1 MYFDHAELKHRLG
14 NGLLSFPVTD
24 FKADGA
30 FDEAGYRARLEWL
43 TPFGASVLFAAGG
56 TGEFFSLELGEYAD
70 VVRSASDVC
79 RKDTPIVAGVGQGT
93 RAAIAYARAAEA
105 AGASGL
111 LLMPHYLTE
120 ASQDGIAAHI
130 EAVCRATRLGVVV
143 YNRAQSQVN
152 ADTLQRL
159 AERCSNLIGFKDGV
173 GNLELMMSIY
183 HRLGDRLVYL
193 GGLPTAEIF
202 APAYLAMGVNT
213 YSSAV
218 FNFIPET
225 ALRFYRAVRAGD
237 TATVADLLRRFY
249 LPLVALRSRKA
260 GYAVSMIKAGATLVG
275 RPAGP
280 VRTPLAELEP
290 AEVAQLADLIRAVE
304 PGALAR

>member
-24 FKADGA
+24 FQADGT

-79 RKDTPIVAGVGQGT
+79 RTDTPIIAGVGQGT

-130 EAVCRATRLGVVV
+130 EAVCCATRLGVVV

-159 AERCSNLIGFKDGV
+159 AERCPNLIGFKDGV
-173 GNLELMMSIY
+173 GNIELMMSIH

-193 GGLPTAEIF
+193 GGLPTAEVF

-225 ALRFYRAVRAGD
+225 ALRFYRAVRGGD

-249 LPLVALRSRKA
+249 LPLIALRNRKA

-275 RPAGP
+275 RSAGP
-280 VRTPLAELEP
+280 VRTPLTELEP
-290 AEVAQLADLIRAVE
+290 GEVEQLADLIWSVE

>member
-24 FKADGA
+24 FKADGS
-30 FDEAGYRARLEWL
+30 FNEATYRGRLQWL
-43 TPFGASVLFAAGG
+43 QPFGASVLFAAGG
-56 TGEFFSLELGEYAD
+56 TGEFFSIEQDEYAQ
-70 VVRSASDVC
+70 VVRAATDEC
-79 RKDTPIVAGVGQGT
+79 RKETPIVAGVGQGT
-93 RAAIAYARAAEA
+93 RAAIGYARAAEEN
-105 AGASGL
+105 GASGI

-130 EAVCRATRLGVVV
+130 EAVCRSTKLGVVV

-152 ADTLQRL
+152 ADTLARL
-159 AERCSNLIGFKDGV
+159 AERCPNLIGFKDGV
-173 GNLELMMSIY
+173 GNIELMMSIY

-193 GGLPTAEIF
+193 GGLPTAEVF

-218 FNFIPET
+218 FNFIPKT
-225 ALRFYRAVRAGD
+225 ALRFYEACRAGD
-237 TATVADLLRRFY
+237 NATIKDLLNRFY
-249 LPLVALRSRKA
+249 FPLIALRNRKA

-275 RPAGP
+275 RTAGP
-280 VRTPLAELEP
+280 VRTPLTELND
-290 AEVAQLADLIRAVE
+290 AEVQILADLIRAVE
-304 PGALAR
+304 PEALKG